1 MRRAT
6 VGLSFGLLMRSDYK
20 MQGKLIKISIEV
32 EEPVAEALLEM
43 EKFCK
48 HTQSELGNTALK
60 RFITHHKD
68 FLPPG
73 YKPKAKH

>member
-1 MRRAT
+1 MRN
-6 VGLSFGLLMRSDYK
+6 DYK

-32 EEPVAEALLEM
+32 EEQVATTLVDM
-43 EKFCK
+43 EKHSK
-48 HTQSELGNTALK
+48 LTQSELGNTALK

-73 YKPKAKH
+73 YKTKAKN